1 MLLTALPAG
10 AETIDELRAQL
21 AAQKRIN
28 ELLKQRIRTLEADP
42 AAHGAPKP
50 PPPVAAQET
59 PQDEEEDRA
68 LERALE
74 RRGAAVLRPGV
85 VEVTPSFSWT
95 HSGKEANRS
104 SDDIYTAAVDGR
116 VGLPGGWMIGAKAPF
131 LLRSRAGFDDNL
143 GVGDVSAQIWKQIM
157 VQDGTLPSLVG
168 SLRYT
173 APTGE
178 DFSEASVPLGSGFH
192 RLSSQ
197 LSAVKSIA
205 PIAYWGNASYTHNFT
220 RSFDGVEID
229 RSGTFGFEAGATL
242 AVELARRYRAGETD
256 RAPARAQ
263 DGLAAAHGTRHPGR
277 VLIKVS
283 EDRAAGPPGSGY
295 RARNSRA
302 KRRNSSRRSW
312 WTQWLAPSMVTN
324 SALRKWAGMPSSC
337 GSFAQLSAPR
347 ISSTGQVMRS
357 HSVRVSASSMPAPL
371 SDMKMISVSS

>member
-242 AVELARRYRAGETD
+242 AVTPEISLTTSVDFAFEGKARR
-256 RAPARAQ
+256 
-263 DGLAAAHGTRHPGR
+263 DGA
-277 VLIKVS
+277 KV
-283 EDRAAGPPGSGY
+283 PGSGFTVGTVELGTGILLSKDVFLIVSG
-295 RARNSRA
+295 AFGV
-302 KRRNSSRRSW
+302 
-312 WTQWLAPSMVTN
+312 TDDAPDVTLGV
-324 SALRKWAGMPSSC
+324 SLP
-337 GSFAQLSAPR
+337 
-347 ISSTGQVMRS
+347 
-357 HSVRVSASSMPAPL
+357 VRF
-371 SDMKMISVSS
+371 